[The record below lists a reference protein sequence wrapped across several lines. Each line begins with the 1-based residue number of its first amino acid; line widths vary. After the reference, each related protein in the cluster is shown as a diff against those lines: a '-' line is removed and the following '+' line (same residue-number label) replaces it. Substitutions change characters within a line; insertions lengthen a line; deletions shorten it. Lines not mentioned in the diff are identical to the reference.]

1 MPNYLQEN
9 LIISGFIKINFFFVF
24 AIQKPYLFNSNND
37 FFSLLSH
44 DINLYISLLLMSINE
59 KVIT

>member
-1 MPNYLQEN
+1 MPNYLKEN
-9 LIISGFIKINFFFVF
+9 LIISGFIKINFFFFV
-24 AIQKPYLFNSNND
+24 IQKPFLFNSNND